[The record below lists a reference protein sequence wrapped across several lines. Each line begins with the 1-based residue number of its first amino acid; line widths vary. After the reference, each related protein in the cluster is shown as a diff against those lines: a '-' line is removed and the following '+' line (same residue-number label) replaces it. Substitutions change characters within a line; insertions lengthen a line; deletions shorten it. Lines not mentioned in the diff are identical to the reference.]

1 MQTPPDR
8 APPPPEPAS
17 RPASGG
23 NAKYIAFAIV
33 GVAFAAAAAFIA
45 HRWSPGSIARDAAD
59 AASVSVG
66 GVADRAG
73 RLGTQLAEAFL
84 TENIQR
90 TFSDHIT
97 TIEAEKKARLI
108 VASIEAD
115 ERMTDTSTK
124 RWGTTTVDVRVPAT
138 FRYAVSLKEKW
149 DVRTELTQQSAICR
163 VIAPDIRPVLPVAF
177 DTRQM
182 EVKATT
188 TWLRLDGDERAAE
201 LTREITPFLTKR
213 SGERARQARDS
224 ARQAI
229 AEFVRGWLI
238 DRGQWG
244 TGKFQHVIIYF
255 PDEVDQSGNPRTDA
269 PVKEKSRSG

>member
-1 MQTPPDR
+1 MQNPPDR
-8 APPPPEPAS
+8 APPPGPSP
-17 RPASGG
+17 RPVAGS
-23 NAKYIAFAIV
+23 NAKYVAFAVV
-33 GVAFAAAAAFIA
+33 GVAFAGAAAFIA

-59 AASVSVG
+59 AANTAAG
-66 GVADRAG
+66 RVADRAG
-73 RLGTQLAEAFL
+73 RLGTQLADAFL
-84 TENIQR
+84 AENIQR

-97 TIEAEKKARLI
+97 TIEAEKKARLM
-108 VASIEAD
+108 VASIEAE

-124 RWGTTTVDVRVPAT
+124 HWGTTRVDVRVPAT

-149 DVRTELTQQSAICR
+149 DVRTELTQNGAICR
-163 VIAPDIRPVLPVAF
+163 VVAPDIRPVLPVAF
-177 DTRQM
+177 DTRQL

-201 LTREITPFLTKR
+201 MTREITPFLTKR

-229 AEFVRGWLI
+229 AEFVRGWLA

-244 TGKFQHVIIYF
+244 AGKFQHVIVYF
-255 PDEVDQSGNPRTDA
+255 PDEVDAAGSPRGDA
-269 PVKEKSRSG
+269 APKEKSRSG